1 MELLKSVLVF
11 LTVTIS
17 LTSASEIK
25 KRGIYNYGFA
35 GLYSSDLH
43 TGLHPELAHQHH
55 HGLHS
60 SGFNGFHGH
69 KELIN
74 PIYARPLTV
83 HKLGGVPYKI
93 IRPQAGSP
101 LGGHVTSY
109 SVNYP
114 RIPFH
119 QHKHS
124 FFPVGHHQHPV
135 NVPIHTQ
142 FFQPQQPL
150 GTHQH
155 PVNVPIHTPF
165 FLPQQPIDSHIH
177 SIPASVRPI
186 IQQIIPNFVQQRPS
200 SVLPLP
206 VKPISNPSGV
216 LPQPTFFL
224 PQRPV
229 VPVAVPSNKPV
240 FSEVFPANFLQHF
253 HTSVHPQFIP
263 VAVPSQPTPT
273 VQTTQTTPTTS
284 VSQNPTF
291 VSIPLP
297 IPGTNF
303 NNGLQPEQNPW
314 RPMSGVNIGINS
326 IQRPAISLLPP
337 YTAGSNQNGLQF
349 FSPNQFHYQNS
360 LENQNGNNN
369 FFNSNSESK
378 NNNNNNNFNNI
389 QTSQAENGN
398 NFFNP
403 SSLNNQNTGNIEGQQ
418 QHHFTTGGDHD
429 LGQGIVF
436 FLFQSDK

>member
-1 MELLKSVLVF
+1 MVLFKSVLVF
-11 LTVTIS
+11 LTVTLS

-25 KRGIYNYGFA
+25 KRGIYNYG
-35 GLYSSDLH
+35 LHSSDLH
-43 TGLHPELAHQHH
+43 TGLHPELAHHH

-60 SGFNGFHGH
+60 SGFHGFHGQ
-69 KELIN
+69 KGLIN
-74 PIYARPLTV
+74 PIYSRPLTV
-83 HKLGGVPYKI
+83 HKLGGVPYQI
-93 IRPQAGSP
+93 FHPQAGSS

-124 FFPVGHHQHPV
+124 FV
-135 NVPIHTQ
+135 
-142 FFQPQQPL
+142 PL
-150 GTHQH
+150 GHHQH

-165 FLPQQPIDSHIH
+165 FLPQQSLGNHQHPVNVPIHSPFFLPQQPIYSNVH
-177 SIPASVRPI
+177 SIPAPVRPI
-186 IQQIIPNFVQQRPS
+186 VQQIIPNVVQQRPS
-200 SVLPLP
+200 SVLP

-216 LPQPTFFL
+216 LPQPTFFI

-240 FSEVFPANFLQHF
+240 FSPVFPANFF

-273 VQTTQTTPTTS
+273 IQTTQSTPTTS

-291 VSIPLP
+291 VAIPLP
-297 IPGTNF
+297 IPGNNF
-303 NNGLQPEQNPW
+303 NNGLQPDQNPW
-314 RPMSGVNIGINS
+314 HPMSGVNIGINS

-337 YTAGSNQNGLQF
+337 YTAGTNQNGLQF
-349 FSPNQFHYQNS
+349 FNPNQFNYQNS
-360 LENQNGNNN
+360 IENQNRNNN
-369 FFNSNSESK
+369 FFNSESQNS
-378 NNNNNNNFNNI
+378 NNNNNNFNI
-389 QTSQAENGN
+389 QTSQAENSN

-403 SSLNNQNTGNIEGQQ
+403 SSSNNQNTGSFEGQQQ

-429 LGQGIVF
+429 LGQGILF
-436 FLFQSDK
+436 FKNISK